1 MNKANYDWCQIDD
14 GPRLAVAT
22 LPDAECAS
30 FAIHVP
36 AGSRDESSL
45 PAGLAHFVEHMVF
58 KGTHTRSARDLTFE
72 IENVG
77 GQINACTSEDQT
89 TYEGRAD
96 ADQLAT
102 LASVITDMVWN
113 ASFPDA
119 EIELEREVIREEIT
133 LYRESPSDHIGDLIS
148 KALWGEHPLGSPI
161 SGNAKSISRITRQHL
176 VDFTAQ
182 HHFRKDMVIAAAGPF
197 ALDEIH
203 ALVRPLM
210 PKNFHDGCRPTP
222 FDRHSS
228 TMNIVNESRD
238 TDQLQLALA
247 WHTPG
252 RHSPQ
257 RHALRLLS
265 LMLGESASSRLFLE
279 LREKRGLCYQ
289 IASDVTFLDET
300 GAFEIHAG
308 LAPEGRNEALDCIH
322 AQIDDLSNRG
332 PADEELERAKRLAIS
347 QNKQALES
355 TAAHATWAGECLL
368 EFGRIPHPLEWRD
381 QMLAVTRDDIQSAAT
396 LIFSGQ
402 TPAMAEI
409 KPDAT

>member
-1 MNKANYDWCQIDD
+1 MNKAIYDWRQIDH

-22 LPDAECAS
+22 LPEAECAS

-36 AGSRDESSL
+36 AGSRDESQL
-45 PAGLAHFVEHMVF
+45 PAGLAHFVEHMIF
-58 KGTHTRSARDLTFE
+58 KGTQNRSARDLTFE

-102 LASVITDMVWN
+102 LASVISDMVWN
-113 ASFPDA
+113 PSFPAA

-148 KALWGEHPLGSPI
+148 KALWGDHPLGNSI
-161 SGNAKSISRITRQHL
+161 SGSSKSISRITRQHL

-182 HHFRKDMVIAAAGPF
+182 HHFRNDMVIAAAGPF
-197 ALDEIH
+197 SLDEIH
-203 ALVRPLM
+203 DLVSPLLPKSFHSGSRPAQF
-210 PKNFHDGCRPTP
+210 NRQ
-222 FDRHSS
+222 SS
-228 TMNIVNESRD
+228 TINIVNESRD

-252 RHSPQ
+252 RHSQQ

-308 LAPEGRNEALDCIH
+308 LAPEGRNAALDCIH
-322 AQIDDLSNRG
+322 AEIDDLSTRG
-332 PADEELERAKRLAIS
+332 PAVGELERAKRLAIS

-368 EFGRIPHPLEWRD
+368 EFGRIPHPLEWREH
-381 QMLAVTRDDIQSAAT
+381 MLAVTRDDIQSAASQ
-396 LIFSGQ
+396 IFSGQ
-402 TPAMAEI
+402 PHAMAEI
-409 KPDAT
+409 KPDAD

>member
-36 AGSRDESSL
+36 AGSRDESNL

-102 LASVITDMVWN
+102 LASVICDMVWN

-381 QMLAVTRDDIQSAAT
+381 QMLAVTRDDIQSAAS

>member
-1 MNKANYDWCQIDD
+1 MNKANYDWCQIDK

-36 AGSRDESSL
+36 AGSRDESNL

-102 LASVITDMVWN
+102 LASVICDMVWN

-182 HHFRKDMVIAAAGPF
+182 HHFRKDMVIVAAGPF

-322 AQIDDLSNRG
+322 AQIDDLSTRG

>member
-102 LASVITDMVWN
+102 LASVICDMVWN

-322 AQIDDLSNRG
+322 AQIDDLSTRG

>member
-1 MNKANYDWCQIDD
+1 MSQAKYDWCQISS

-22 LPDAECAS
+22 MPHAECAS

-36 AGSRDESSL
+36 AGSRDESNL

-58 KGTHTRSARDLTFE
+58 KGTKHRSARDLTFE

-77 GQINACTSEDQT
+77 GQVNACTTEDQT

-102 LASVITDMVWN
+102 LASVICDMVWH
-113 ASFPDA
+113 STFPEA
-119 EIELEREVIREEIT
+119 EIKLEREVIREEIT

-148 KALWGEHPLGSPI
+148 KALWGDHPLGSPI
-161 SGNAKSISRITRQHL
+161 SGSAASISRIGRKHL
-176 VDFTAQ
+176 LEFSAQ
-182 HHFRKDMVIAAAGPF
+182 HHFRNDMVIAAAGPLGIDELQ
-197 ALDEIH
+197 ALINPLLPQKFHEGTQ
-203 ALVRPLM
+203 AL
-210 PKNFHDGCRPTP
+210 P
-222 FDRHSS
+222 FEKSPS
-228 TMNIVNESRD
+228 TTNIVDESRE

-252 RHSPQ
+252 RQSPK

-289 IASDVTFLDET
+289 IASDVTLMHDT

-308 LAPEGRNEALDCIH
+308 LAPDGRNAALDCIH
-322 AQIDDLSNRG
+322 AEIADLVTHG
-332 PADEELERAKRLAIS
+332 PASDELERAKRLAIS
-347 QNKQALES
+347 QNKQAMES

-381 QMLAVTRDDIQSAAT
+381 QVLAVTHDEIQSIAT
-396 LIFSGQ
+396 EIFSGQ

-409 KPDAT
+409 RPLDS

>member
-1 MNKANYDWCQIDD
+1 MNKAIYDWCQIEN

-36 AGSRDESSL
+36 AGSRDESNL

-58 KGTHTRSARDLTFE
+58 KGTHTRSARELTFE

-89 TYEGRAD
+89 TYEGRAE

-102 LASVITDMVWN
+102 LASVISDMVWN
-113 ASFPDA
+113 PSFPAA

-148 KALWGEHPLGSPI
+148 KALWGEHPLGNSI
-161 SGNAKSISRITRQHL
+161 SGSAKSIARITREHL
-176 VDFTAQ
+176 VNFTAQ
-182 HHFRKDMVIAAAGPF
+182 HHFRNDMAIAAAGPF
-197 ALDEIH
+197 SVDEIH
-203 ALVRPLM
+203 DLVRPLL
-210 PKNFHDGCRPTP
+210 PKNFYDGSRPLP
-222 FDRHSS
+222 FDPQRS
-228 TMNIVNESRD
+228 TMKIVNESRD

-252 RHSPQ
+252 RHSSQ

-265 LMLGESASSRLFLE
+265 FMLGESASSRLFLE

-308 LAPEGRNEALDCIH
+308 LAPEGRNAALDCIH
-322 AQIDDLSNRG
+322 AEIEDLTTRG
-332 PADEELERAKRLAIS
+332 PTDEELDRAKRLSIS

-381 QMLAVTRDDIQSAAT
+381 QILAVTLDDIQAAASK
-396 LIFSGQ
+396 IFLGQ

>member
-36 AGSRDESSL
+36 AGSRDESNL

-102 LASVITDMVWN
+102 LASVICDMVWN

-197 ALDEIH
+197 ALAEIH

-322 AQIDDLSNRG
+322 AQIDDLSTRG

-381 QMLAVTRDDIQSAAT
+381 QMLAVTRDDIQSAAS

>member
-1 MNKANYDWCQIDD
+1 MNKANYDWCQIDK

-36 AGSRDESSL
+36 AGSRDESNL

-102 LASVITDMVWN
+102 LASVICDMVWN

-322 AQIDDLSNRG
+322 AQIDDLSTRG

>member
-36 AGSRDESSL
+36 AGSRDESNL

-58 KGTHTRSARDLTFE
+58 KGTHTYSARDLTFE

-102 LASVITDMVWN
+102 LASVICDMVWN

-119 EIELEREVIREEIT
+119 EIDLEREVIREEIT

-197 ALDEIH
+197 GLAEIH

-322 AQIDDLSNRG
+322 AQIDDLSTRG

>member
-1 MNKANYDWCQIDD
+1 
-14 GPRLAVAT
+14 
-22 LPDAECAS
+22 
-30 FAIHVP
+30 
-36 AGSRDESSL
+36 
-45 PAGLAHFVEHMVF
+45 
-58 KGTHTRSARDLTFE
+58 
-72 IENVG
+72 
-77 GQINACTSEDQT
+77 
-89 TYEGRAD
+89 
-96 ADQLAT
+96 
-102 LASVITDMVWN
+102 
-113 ASFPDA
+113 
-119 EIELEREVIREEIT
+119 
-133 LYRESPSDHIGDLIS
+133 
-148 KALWGEHPLGSPI
+148 
-161 SGNAKSISRITRQHL
+161 
-176 VDFTAQ
+176 
-182 HHFRKDMVIAAAGPF
+182 
-197 ALDEIH
+197 
-203 ALVRPLM
+203 
-210 PKNFHDGCRPTP
+210 
-222 FDRHSS
+222 
-228 TMNIVNESRD
+228 MNIVNESRD

-308 LAPEGRNEALDCIH
+308 LAPEGRNAALDCIH

-381 QMLAVTRDDIQSAAT
+381 QMLAVTRDDIQSAAS

>member
-14 GPRLAVAT
+14 GPRLAIAT

-36 AGSRDESSL
+36 AGSRDESNL

-102 LASVITDMVWN
+102 LASVICDMVWN

-322 AQIDDLSNRG
+322 AQIDDLSTRG